1 MRDLFI
7 DLAFFKQKC
16 ALLGGIVLREV
27 ILQLNGITKQY
38 PGVLALN
45 DVSISFEKGEVH
57 ALLGENGAGKST
69 LIKVLAGAIEPNGG
83 KIIINDKEFEHMTP
97 SIAQENGI
105 GVIYQEFNLVSSL
118 SIADNIFLG
127 SEIRNGVIRNKKAM
141 LKKSNELLKS
151 LGIDIDPATLVK
163 DLAVAYQQI
172 VEIVKAVSKDV
183 KVLIMDE
190 PSAPLT
196 NNEVEAMFKLID
208 ILKKKGTTIIYIS
221 HRIEELFAISDRVS
235 VLRDGEYID
244 TKVTSETKRDELIGL
259 MVGRFA
265 TEQFPERDS
274 EIGKKVLE
282 VKNLYADNYLRDI
295 SFDLHK
301 GEILGFAGLVGAGRT
316 ELARAIFGADKKQYG
331 EVIIDGKSVD
341 IKSPRHAKKLG
352 VALLPEDRKKQGV
365 LLKMSVGDNITLAS
379 IKRLLSRGVIDK
391 KKEASEVSEYIKK
404 LRIKTPTSKQLV
416 KNLSGGN
423 QQKVALAKWLSANS
437 NILIFDEPTRGI
449 DVGAKHEIYLLMN
462 ELVKNGNAIIMISS
476 ELPEIIG
483 MSDRIIVMS
492 EGMLVGEIST
502 HEATQDKIMDMASGG
517 YEKEVN

>member
-1 MRDLFI
+1 M
-7 DLAFFKQKC
+7 
-16 ALLGGIVLREV
+16 GEV

-45 DVSISFEKGEVH
+45 DVSVSFEKGEVH

-83 KIIINDKEFEHMTP
+83 KIIINGKEFEHMTP

-127 SEIRNGVIRNKKAM
+127 SEIKNGIIRNKKAM

-151 LGIDIDPATLVK
+151 LGIDIDPSTLVK

-259 MVGRFA
+259 MVGRFV

-274 EIGKKVLE
+274 EIGEKVLE

-341 IKSPRHAKKLG
+341 VKSPRHAKKLG

-379 IKRLLSRGVIDK
+379 IKRLLSRGIIDK
-391 KKEASEVSEYIKK
+391 KKEASEVSEYVEK
-404 LRIKTPTSKQLV
+404 LRIKTPTAKQLV
-416 KNLSGGN
+416 RNLSGGN
-423 QQKVALAKWLSANS
+423 QQKVVLAKWLSANS

-492 EGMLVGEIST
+492 EGMLVGEMST
-502 HEATQDKIMDMASGG
+502 HEATQDKIMDIASGG
-517 YEKEVN
+517 CEKEVN